1 MLEALKTMK
10 KGVEMVE
17 KNESENKPELV
28 VLDRLSGL
36 TDKQEKF
43 CHYISQGM
51 AQNEA
56 YIKSGYSS
64 NQAAKTIHENA
75 SRLMANSKIVARVKA
90 LTIDKA
96 EDIKLKRARLESY
109 VLERLRLEA
118 ENAESDSARVQ
129 SLHLIGKTIG
139 LFVDKVEIDEP
150 DSDLQTLENKIKE
163 KLEKLKVI

>member
-1 MLEALKTMK
+1 MLKRLETMK

-36 TDKQEKF
+36 TDKQEKVS
-43 CHYISQGM
+43 HYISQRM

-139 LFVDKVEIDEP
+139 LFVDKVEVEEA
-150 DSDLQTLENKIKE
+150 DSDLQTLENKLKE

>member
-1 MLEALKTMK
+1 MLKRLETMK

-43 CHYISQGM
+43 CHYISQGL

-64 NQAAKTIHENA
+64 NQAAKTKWNIDSGSA
-75 SRLMANSKIVARVKA
+75 SA
-90 LTIDKA
+90 L
-96 EDIKLKRARLESY
+96 
-109 VLERLRLEA
+109 
-118 ENAESDSARVQ
+118 
-129 SLHLIGKTIG
+129 
-139 LFVDKVEIDEP
+139 
-150 DSDLQTLENKIKE
+150 
-163 KLEKLKVI
+163 

>member
-1 MLEALKTMK
+1 MLKRLETMK

-17 KNESENKPELV
+17 KNESNNKPELV

-75 SRLMANSKIVARVKA
+75 SRLMASSKIVARVKA

-96 EDIKLKRARLESY
+96 EDIRTKRARLESY
-109 VLERLRLEA
+109 VLERLRVEA

-150 DSDLQTLENKIKE
+150 DSDLQSLENKLKE

>member
-1 MLEALKTMK
+1 MLKRLETMK

-17 KNESENKPELV
+17 KNESNNKPELV

-64 NQAAKTIHENA
+64 NQAAKTIHENS

-96 EDIKLKRARLESY
+96 EDIRTKRARLESY
-109 VLERLRLEA
+109 VLERLRVEA

-150 DSDLQTLENKIKE
+150 DSDLQSLENKLKE